1 METKEDSKDG
11 EKPFANTFSLVHC
24 EEGSENSTFVMMQ
37 TWKLKV
43 KYTMCV

>member
-1 METKEDSKDG
+1 VETKEDGKD
-11 EKPFANTFSLVHC
+11 EKKAVRKHFSLVHC
-24 EEGSENSTFVMMQ
+24 EESSENSTFVMMQ